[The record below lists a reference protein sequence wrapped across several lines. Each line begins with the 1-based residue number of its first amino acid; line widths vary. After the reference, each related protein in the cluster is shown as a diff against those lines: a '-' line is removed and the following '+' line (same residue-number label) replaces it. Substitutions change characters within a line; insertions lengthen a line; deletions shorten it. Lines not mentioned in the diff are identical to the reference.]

1 MNIEIYQV
9 DAFTNDIFKGNPAG
23 VCITKEALSESLM
36 LSIAAEMAVSETAF
50 LSLKDMNLKWFTPQA
65 EVKLCG
71 HGTLSVTH
79 ILKEKKLFNVNDTVT
94 FNTLSG
100 PLTALIQ
107 PSTIELDFPA
117 PVLDFNITPSSELLT
132 SLGIETEHV
141 ISYGI
146 FDSKILIE
154 VDDEDIL
161 LNLAPNF
168 DRLKKIDG
176 RGVLITALTKRDDL
190 DFISRFFAPWVG
202 VNEDPVTGSAHCA
215 LTLYW
220 SEKLNKVK
228 LNGYQASARG
238 GYVSTELLPNGRIKL
253 IGSAITVIKGT
264 LHLPELSNY

>member
-1 MNIEIYQV
+1 MDIEIYQV
-9 DAFTNDIFKGNPAG
+9 DAFTNEIFKGNPAG
-23 VCITKEALSESLM
+23 VCITKETLSEDLM

-50 LSLKDMNLKWFTPQA
+50 LSLNNMVLKWFTPQS

-71 HGTLSVTH
+71 HGTLSVAH

-100 PLTALIQ
+100 ALTALIK
-107 PSTIELDFPA
+107 SLTIELDFPA
-117 PVLDFNITPSSELLT
+117 PILDLNITPSTELLA
-132 SLGIETEHV
+132 SLGIEATHV
-141 ISYGI
+141 IAYGI
-146 FDSKILIE
+146 FDSKIFIE
-154 VDDEDIL
+154 VDNEEIV
-161 LNLAPNF
+161 LNLTPNF

-176 RGVLITALTKRDDL
+176 RGVLITALTQRDDL

-228 LNGYQASARG
+228 LNGYQASVRG
-238 GYVSTELLPNGRIKL
+238 GYVSTELLPNKRIKL
-253 IGSAITVIKGT
+253 IGSAITTMRGT
-264 LHLPELSNY
+264 MQLPSI

>member
-1 MNIEIYQV
+1 MDIEIYQV
-9 DAFTNDIFKGNPAG
+9 DAFTNETFKGNPAG
-23 VCITKEALSESLM
+23 VCITKETLSEDLM

-50 LSLKDMNLKWFTPQA
+50 LSLNNMNLKWFTPQA

-71 HGTLSVTH
+71 HGTLSATH

-100 PLTALIQ
+100 SLTALIK

-117 PVLDFNITPSSELLT
+117 PILDFNITPSTELLA
-132 SLGIETEHV
+132 SIGIEATH
-141 ISYGI
+141 IIAYGI
-146 FDSKILIE
+146 FDSKIFIE
-154 VDDEDIL
+154 VDDEEIV

-168 DRLKKIDG
+168 DRLTKIDG
-176 RGVLITALTKRDDL
+176 RGVLITAPTQHDDL

-253 IGSAITVIKGT
+253 IGSAITTIKGT
-264 LHLPELSNY
+264 MQLPNI